1 MCHTALID
9 YSLSLKM
16 RPYSLASA
24 ALLLS
29 TVLLLVVILFF
40 FFVLLLLCF
49 FSLLDPFSNFE
60 T

>member
-1 MCHTALID
+1 MCVCHTALID

-16 RPYSLASA
+16 RPYSLASV

-29 TVLLLVVILFF
+29 TVLPLVVIFLSLFC
-40 FFVLLLLCF
+40 CF